1 MQHNF
6 NWSLTWSH
14 CFTLLK
20 DSWSVTSYTTMMPCA
35 PLRWIYQY
43 IWKLPS
49 HHTLFKM
56 VRWNEGVPSFDIWK
70 VAASGVKERLALPNP
85 IGCLQNLIFE
95 WTFWPGSLKKLF
107 WTEVKKKGGSILK
120 SQKISD
126 FVEKSSLNL
135 YFLYWCWCWKASLSS
150 PVVGRSDC
158 PEPLLPRSVPNL
170 KKISVHIFSLKI
182 ISAPVVWW
190 FSHRARLFWFWSRP
204 RLWKCKTLCRY
215 RPQTLGEISG
225 SENSWKNAATSRG

>member
-70 VAASGVKERLALPNP
+70 IAASRVKGRLAPLPNL
-85 IGCLQNLIFE
+85 IGCLQILILE
-95 WTFWPGSLKKLF
+95 WTFWPGSLKKIF
-107 WTEVKKKGGSILK
+107 FGQKWRKKGGRSSNHKK
-120 SQKISD
+120 SLD

-170 KKISVHIFSLKI
+170 KKSRFT
-182 ISAPVVWW
+182 
-190 FSHRARLFWFWSRP
+190 LFQ
-204 RLWKCKTLCRY
+204 WKSYQHL
-215 RPQTLGEISG
+215 
-225 SENSWKNAATSRG
+225 